1 MFEGELESL
10 KAIRNTNTLSVP
22 RPQRVLP
29 HPSGQGAVLVVEYVD
44 MRGLH
49 KYQSQ
54 LGEQLARWTHV
65 VFTLCTCSVTSC
77 FTNIYPSKNLIHL
90 TLLCDST
97 SLSCAQCTM
106 IVQQLVYLTRNTLGQ
121 VDQVLLYNSK

>member
-54 LGEQLARWTHV
+54 LGEQLARWTRGIRVIYNIRSHV
-65 VFTLCTCSVTSC
+65 VYVMYGYILF
-77 FTNIYPSKNLIHL
+77 Y
-90 TLLCDST
+90 
-97 SLSCAQCTM
+97 
-106 IVQQLVYLTRNTLGQ
+106 
-121 VDQVLLYNSK
+121 